1 MTQKAKTMKKADPE
15 PPVTFD
21 ELDGF
26 EDGQGGKATDVVS
39 MLGFILEETKKEEH
53 QAHVTEESAQHEFE
67 DMMNDLK
74 SQESD
79 SQSTLVE
86 YQDQLAEK
94 EKALEESKMDHQP
107 VSHEK
112 KAIEKYLLSIKG
124 ECDFIMANIEK
135 RSENRKAEESALNDA
150 KEQLYDTPAYK
161 AAKAK
166 EEKDK
171 LQAKK
176 SK

>member
-53 QAHVTEESAQHEFE
+53 EAHETEESAQHAFE

-74 SQESD
+74 SQEQD
-79 SQSTLVE
+79 STSTLVD
-86 YQDQLAEK
+86 YQEELAEK
-94 EKALEESKMDHQP
+94 EKSLEQNKMDHLA
-107 VSHEK
+107 V
-112 KAIEKYLLSIKG
+112 
-124 ECDFIMANIEK
+124 
-135 RSENRKAEESALNDA
+135 
-150 KEQLYDTPAYK
+150 
-161 AAKAK
+161 
-166 EEKDK
+166 
-171 LQAKK
+171 
-176 SK
+176 